1 MPKQCS
7 ECDFWSEENDPQIC
21 PECGADMTFTMF
33 GPKND
38 MEREAEAERKSPPWK
53 KISDRCFEV
62 MEQPF
67 NWRMAQIGVGIVF
80 YCGASR
86 WGGRLL
92 GLMMLGAIGDDTDP
106 ARVEQALWFG
116 AMGVQILAAVLGG
129 IIASAWVVN
138 WLPQGL
144 GVAAAVFA
152 LPIILLFFMQHESR
166 SVLIMMTSVS
176 VMCTIAGAYLGHHII
191 RPMRYPVY

>member
-7 ECDFWSEENDPQIC
+7 ECDFWSEENELQIC
-21 PECGADMTFTMF
+21 PECEADMLFTML
-33 GPKND
+33 GPKEEMD
-38 MEREAEAERKSPPWK
+38 RVAESERQAPPWK
-53 KISDRCFEV
+53 KVSDRCFEV
-62 MEQPF
+62 MEQPL
-67 NWRMAQIGVGIVF
+67 NWRFAQIGVGIVF
-80 YCGASR
+80 YYAVSR
-86 WGGRLL
+86 WGGRVL

-116 AMGVQILAAVLGG
+116 ATGVQILAALMGG

-152 LPIILLFFMQHESR
+152 LPIVLLCLSQHESATA
-166 SVLIMMTSVS
+166 LLTMAILS
-176 VMCTIAGAYLGHHII
+176 VMCTIAGSYLGHHLI
-191 RPMRYPVY
+191 RPMRYPAY